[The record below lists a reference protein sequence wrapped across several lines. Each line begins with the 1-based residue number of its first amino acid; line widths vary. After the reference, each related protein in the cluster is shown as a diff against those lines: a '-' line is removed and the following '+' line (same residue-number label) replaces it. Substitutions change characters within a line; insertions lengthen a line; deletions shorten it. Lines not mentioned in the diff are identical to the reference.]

1 MEQEESVAEDS
12 GKIKTGNGQGNA
24 AGTGSIGHESLQE
37 KRTEEEK
44 APALQSAYAQ
54 PKRTAGADQEEPDPD
69 DILQEMGGKGDSD
82 KKPVISHPLLEV
94 ERKTELQGMSA
105 KPSHEDPALIRRRTE
120 RDLKDADFD
129 IPYAKTERA
138 VRDLVCSL
146 IERQDRMN
154 INFFLEINSMQEDIG
169 MLKDQV
175 YRLRNKKIRPAAGA
189 KK

>member
-1 MEQEESVAEDS
+1 MESEDS
-12 GKIKTGNGQGNA
+12 ENGKTGNGQGNA
-24 AGTGSIGHESLQE
+24 AGTGSIGHEILQE
-37 KRTEEEK
+37 KEKKEVK
-44 APALQSAYAQ
+44 APATQ
-54 PKRTAGADQEEPDPD
+54 PAPALPEKIAGADQGGPGPD
-69 DILQEMGGKGDSD
+69 DILPETVTKGSTE
-82 KKPVISHPLLEV
+82 KKPVITPPVIEV

-105 KPSHEDPALIRRRTE
+105 KPSHEYPARIRRRTE
-120 RDLKDADFD
+120 RDLKDPDAD

-154 INFFLEINSMQEDIG
+154 IDIFLEINNMQEDIG

-175 YRLRNKKIRPAAGA
+175 YKLKIMKTGPAHGA